1 MIKSQGGKMTVELV
15 GMLIFFAMFGMYGI
29 YKYSTSETNAYNT
42 IVEKARDNEAA
53 MKALTTKV
61 DELDTAVEEQADVI
75 EAQKVLIATI
85 SSKFEGLE
93 KDFAE
98 SQEHLAKLRKSQI
111 DLRDRS
117 YPRHIELS
125 IKPPVGAI
133 PVEIYGPTKKAEL
146 PPPLKGQKKPTDAQM
161 KKLKKQIDEVSK

>member
-15 GMLIFFAMFGMYGI
+15 GLLIFFAMFGMYGI

-53 MKALTTKV
+53 MKTLTTKV
-61 DELDTAVEEQADVI
+61 DELDEAVSEQKEVI
-75 EAQKVLIATI
+75 EADKLLIGALTAKCD
-85 SSKFEGLE
+85 SLE

-98 SQEHLAKLRKSQI
+98 SQEHMAKLRKSQI

-125 IKPPVGAI
+125 IKPTGAI

-146 PPPLKGQKKPTDAQM
+146 PPAPKGQKKPSEAQM
-161 KKLKKQIDEVSK
+161 KKLKKQIDAVSK